1 MKIAVASLGIVPDA
15 LVGIRF
21 GFCSQF
27 LVFDLDTM
35 SHVVVSV
42 LPAQEPAKGLSLEA
56 IRAIA
61 KQDVAAV
68 ITGDIKDICRQTL
81 LELGIE
87 VISGVSGMT
96 VIEAIERYKSTR
108 LATPESRKG
117 TLARIAVAASGEG
130 LEANLIAEMD
140 SCRSF
145 AIVDPSTKK
154 WELVRAEHRGPA
166 HKVNIEGVRA
176 IVQSGAS
183 VVITSRLSPACCMAL
198 QALSVAA
205 YIAPKGTTVR
215 EAIELYERGELEEVG
230 PAI

>member
-35 SHVVVSV
+35 GHVVVSV
-42 LPAQEPAKGLSLEA
+42 LPSREPAQGLSLEA

-61 KQDVAAV
+61 RQDVEAV

-81 LELGIE
+81 IEMGIE
-87 VISGVSGMT
+87 VISGVRGMT

-108 LATPESRKG
+108 LATPESRQG

-130 LEANLIAEMD
+130 LDASLQTGLDACIALT
-140 SCRSF
+140 
-145 AIVDPSTKK
+145 IVDPATKK
-154 WELVRAEHRGPA
+154 WELIRVEHSGPA

-183 VVITSRLSPACCMAL
+183 VVITSQLSAGCCMAL

-205 YIAPKGTTVR
+205 YIAPQGTTVR
-215 EAIELYERGELEEVG
+215 EAIELYERGELEEAA